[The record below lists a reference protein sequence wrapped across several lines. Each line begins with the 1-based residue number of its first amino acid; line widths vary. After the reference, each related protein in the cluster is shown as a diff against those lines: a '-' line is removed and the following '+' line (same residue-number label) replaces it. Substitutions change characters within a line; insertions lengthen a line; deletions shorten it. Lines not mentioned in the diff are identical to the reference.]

1 MSSMKRRQELSG
13 IHVVVID
20 DDHDARTI
28 MKMVLEAHGAF
39 VMVAASARDGLA
51 TLGQVAPDVL
61 LVDLTMPIEDGYW
74 FIDQLNAQARHG
86 SRTQP
91 PAIAVS
97 AYGEGH
103 EERAI
108 RAGFA
113 AFVPKPFDVQKLCET
128 IQQLASRKT

>member
-20 DDHDARTI
+20 DDDDARTI

-61 LVDLTMPIEDGYW
+61 LVDLTILVEW
-74 FIDQLNAQARHG
+74 R
-86 SRTQP
+86 
-91 PAIAVS
+91 
-97 AYGEGH
+97 GERRNDSGDLCWH
-103 EERAI
+103 VI
-108 RAGFA
+108 LL
-113 AFVPKPFDVQKLCET
+113 FVVRNVDN
-128 IQQLASRKT
+128 

>member
-13 IHVVVID
+13 IHV
-20 DDHDARTI
+20 
-28 MKMVLEAHGAF
+28 F

-51 TLGQVAPDVL
+51 GLGQVAPDVL

-86 SRTQP
+86 GRTQP
-91 PAIAVS
+91 SAIAVS

-113 AFVPKPFDVQKLCET
+113 AFVPKQPVVQVGER
-128 IQQLASRKT
+128 S